1 MQNMSMTGAIIGKG
15 RGSAVQIRLGRDG
28 MCLSF
33 LVVADGENGTSSSEA
48 AQQLGMA
55 DIVDR
60 MKDLAKNTGDASRRS
75 RKDRA
80 ALRSTFKDLIN
91 VVEVRHFAPWQHS
104 LTILS
109 CPGCSARL
117 VLLLY
122 FAS

>member
-1 MQNMSMTGAIIGKG
+1 MS
-15 RGSAVQIRLGRDG
+15 SQ
-28 MCLSF
+28 S
-33 LVVADGENGTSSSEA
+33 A

-91 VVEVRHFAPWQHS
+91 VVEARPSRSLLACRVRHPLPCGPFKHS
-104 LTILS
+104 AAMQ
-109 CPGCSARL
+109 GCL
-117 VLLLY
+117 VVWMDAHAAL
-122 FAS
+122 